1 MRLHSAPHL
10 QPVGSWVHV
19 TEFDRRRAITIV
31 TLKILNLTKDGG
43 VTSQSSSE
51 MAPDW
56 FTDDVVRWIDVTAS
70 GTDEIERLLKPLE
83 LHEKI
88 RAAGAAPET
97 WPDVIAFE
105 KLLFVR
111 MPFLRRDGEQSML
124 RLVCGPTAI
133 VSTRT
138 SPLDEIEELA
148 STLEAGVRKVQPT
161 VPDLLIDIIEA
172 TLRETHP
179 AALGLREEVNGLS
192 ISLETRAAEI
202 TFGDLLALKRRSSA
216 LACLIEDQLICVRE
230 LTVVRSASLSLSE
243 VKDDLGALAGVLEQA
258 RPMALRLEDQAREL
272 RQGYSGLLQEATNR
286 RLNVL
291 AVLSAIYLPST
302 LIAGIYGMNFD
313 DIPITRIAGGYWI
326 VLSLMIAL
334 VVGQMAFFWLRGWF
348 K

>member
-1 MRLHSAPHL
+1 VKLN
-10 QPVGSWVHV
+10 
-19 TEFDRRRAITIV
+19 
-31 TLKILNLTKDGG
+31 ILNLGKEG
-43 VTSQSSSE
+43 VVSSQASSE

-56 FTDDVVRWIDVTAS
+56 FTDDVIRWIDVTAPN
-70 GTDEIERLLKPLE
+70 IEEVEQLLKPLE

-88 RAAGAAPET
+88 RAAVAAPKT
-97 WPDVIAFE
+97 WPEVIAFE

-111 MPFLRRDGEQSML
+111 MPFLRDSGGLSML

-138 SPLDEIEELA
+138 SSLEEIEELA
-148 STLEAGVRKVQPT
+148 GTLQAGLRKVRPT
-161 VPDLLIDIIEA
+161 VPDLLIEIIEA
-172 TLRETHP
+172 TLRETQP
-179 AALGLREEVNGLS
+179 AGLALREEVNSLS
-192 ISLETRAAEI
+192 ISLETRGAET
-202 TFGDLLALKRRSSA
+202 TFADLLALKRRSSA

-230 LTVVRSASLSLSE
+230 LRTVRSAALSFSE

-272 RQGYSGLLQEATNR
+272 RQGYAGLLQETTNR

-313 DIPITRIAGGYWI
+313 DIPITKIAGGYY
-326 VLSLMIAL
+326 VVFSLMITL
-334 VVGQMAFFWLRGWF
+334 VVGQMVFFWRRGWF